1 MESLTTDSLLV
12 TGSARFTNTINGN
25 LKGDVEGNLTG
36 NISGSST
43 SCSGNSATATKL
55 TNLSSADTA
64 SASAT

>member
-25 LKGDVEGNLTG
+25 LKGNVEGNLTG

-43 SCSGNSATATKL
+43 SCSGNAGTATKL
-55 TNLSSADTA
+55 ETIRTI
-64 SASAT
+64 